1 MRADR
6 RKSLGLLTLAL
17 LVLLAVACIIAFMT
31 LGARGSWAFVLGFRG
46 VKLAALVLVAYAIA
60 VSTVLFQTVVGNRIL
75 TPSIM
80 GFDALYILLQ
90 TVLVFALGAGGL
102 NAMDPRLMFV
112 LEAALMTGFALLL
125 FRWLFSGATRSI
137 HLVMLVGILFGGL
150 FRSLSA
156 FMQRLI
162 DPADFVVLQDRF
174 FASFNTANTD
184 LLGIS
189 TVIILAVSVLAWR
202 LLPDLDIMLTG
213 RETAIALGVSHAR
226 VVTLTLFAVT
236 ILVSVS
242 TALVGPVTF
251 FGLLV
256 ANLAYMLMPS
266 GRHRAVL
273 PAAILIAVIAL
284 VGGQTVL
291 ERVFSFGTALS
302 IIVEFAGGIFFIFML
317 LKGNVR

>member
-1 MRADR
+1 MHADIHQRRANMI
-6 RKSLGLLTLAL
+6 L
-17 LVLLAVACIIAFMT
+17 LVLAGLSVLCIIAFMT
-31 LGARGSWAFVLGFRG
+31 LGARGSWAFVLSFRG
-46 VKLAALVLVAYAIA
+46 VKLASLLLVAYAIA

-80 GFDALYILLQ
+80 GFDALYLLLQ
-90 TVLVFALGAGGL
+90 TAFVFVLGASGL
-102 NAMDPRLMFV
+102 NAVDPRLMFIIETV
-112 LEAALMTGFALLL
+112 AMTGFALIL

-162 DPADFVVLQDRF
+162 DPTDFVVLQDRF
-174 FASFNTANTD
+174 FASFNTVNTD

-189 TVIILAVSVLAWR
+189 AIIILAVSLLAWR
-202 LLPDLDIMLTG
+202 LLPELDVMLTG
-213 RETAIALGVSHAR
+213 RETAIGLGVSHAR
-226 VVTLTLFAVT
+226 VVTITLFVVT

-256 ANLAYMLMPS
+256 ANLAYIVMPG
-266 GRHRAVL
+266 GRHRLVL
-273 PAAILIAVIAL
+273 PAAVLMSVIAL
-284 VGGQTVL
+284 VGGQTIL
-291 ERVFSFGTALS
+291 ERIFSFSTALS
-302 IIVEFAGGIFFIFML
+302 IIIEFAGGIFFIAL
-317 LKGNVR
+317 LLRGKAR

>member
-1 MRADR
+1 MHVDR
-6 RKSLGLLTLAL
+6 RDRKSALIIAVLAALAL
-17 LVLLAVACIIAFMT
+17 VSAVAFMT
-31 LGARGSWAFVLGFRG
+31 LGARGNWSFVLGFRG
-46 VKLAALVLVAYAIA
+46 VKLAALLVVAYAIA
-60 VSTVLFQTVVGNRIL
+60 VSTVLFQTIVGNRIL

-90 TVLVFALGAGGL
+90 TIFVFALGAGGL
-102 NAMDPRLMFV
+102 NAIDQRVMFV
-112 LEAALMTGFALLL
+112 LEAGVMSCFALLL

-162 DPADFVVLQDRF
+162 DPTDFVVLQDRF
-174 FASFNTANTD
+174 FASFNTANTE

-189 TVIILAVSVLAWR
+189 AVIILAVSVLGWR
-202 LLPDLDIMLTG
+202 LLPDLDVILTG
-213 RETAIALGVSHAR
+213 RETAIALGVSHKR
-226 VVTLTLFAVT
+226 VVTLTLFVVT
-236 ILVSVS
+236 ILVSVA

-256 ANLAYMLMPS
+256 ANLAYMIMPD
-266 GRHRAVL
+266 GRHRVVL
-273 PAAILIAVIAL
+273 PAAVLLAAITL

-302 IIVEFAGGIFFIFML
+302 IIVEFAGGIFFIFL
-317 LKGNVR
+317 LLRGNLR